1 MRGKK
6 GLDYIDWSISMGIF
20 IVAVTA
26 LFVFLKPGARPEHDQ
41 NTLINLVERQFVKET
56 QWFVHETPIYIR
68 SLQDTYGSGAQALV
82 EVDAN
87 GDIRFTAVEPATES
101 RYEPILRTGTKI
113 TFDCHTSCNNN
124 LFKLFGTTDAP
135 LETTEMEVTCTP
147 SNDPAVCK
155 AVLGAT
161 VTYQGLQQGK
171 ITALQSADYNTVRT
185 NWNYPLQKE
194 FAIYQD
200 GNKVIGGQEPTQQA
214 NIFVKEMKMN
224 MIAADG
230 AQTTTTINIRVW

>member
-41 NTLINLVERQFVKET
+41 DTLINIVERQFVKET
-56 QWFVHETPIYIR
+56 QWFVHETPLFIENFH
-68 SLQDTYGSGAQALV
+68 SLYGTGSQV
-82 EVDAN
+82 EIKVEAD
-87 GDIRFTAVEPATES
+87 DIRLATIQPQPTNLFIVS
-101 RYEPILRTGTKI
+101 SLPTSNLRFNCQSTCDNTQ
-113 TFDCHTSCNNN
+113 
-124 LFKLFGTTDAP
+124 FKLFGTTATP
-135 LETTEMEVTCTP
+135 QETTQMEVTCTP
-147 SNDPAVCK
+147 SNDPVACT

-161 VTYQGLQQGK
+161 VTYQGLQQNK
-171 ITALQSADYNTVRT
+171 IDTLHAQVYHTIKNI
-185 NWNYPLQKE
+185 WNYPQQKE

-200 GNKVIGGQEPTQQA
+200 GNKIIGGQEPAQQA

-230 AQTTTTINIRVW
+230 AQSTTTINIRVW